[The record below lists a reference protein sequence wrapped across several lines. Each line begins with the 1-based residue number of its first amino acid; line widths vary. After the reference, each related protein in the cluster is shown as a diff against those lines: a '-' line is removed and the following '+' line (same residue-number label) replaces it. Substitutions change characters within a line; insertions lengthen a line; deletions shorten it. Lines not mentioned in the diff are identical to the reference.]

1 MGTFGEKLDR
11 AAAEALCTGLDVAG
25 EWLIGAGAVSL
36 AFGGTGLVPIAFGGA
51 ALMASQAGC
60 NWDPDGPGPP
70 PSGEGQVGGC
80 IQVAIKAEVIF
91 KGQGPP
97 APTSPTLN
105 WRRLDKAIFTGI
117 RSDGKYT
124 YTLEGVNGVGVP
136 TTADGIAVSPE
147 YVPGYFSLL
156 SDSSNPCT
164 DDQPIPPT
172 PDPVIPPYTY
182 TDPDDGCQLTV
193 NWKGLATD
201 DHGHVS
207 PVFKIEPS
215 AETRAGGGLIG
226 GCNFS
231 PVIYTGPGG
240 GPPGPPIV
248 GPWDPD
254 WDIPGGGDTKW
265 EEFLR
270 DLAAGI
276 VGEATYNL
284 IESLFS
290 TPYAGTIYRAV
301 SVCETDADGEPIS
314 EAVEVPIPPA
324 SAPEAQLTRLDAI
337 VELLQAHKNFKQ
349 PTCELPPP
357 CLEGDFRT
365 ISFRSSETSPYGKSA
380 LRKRFRYRSLSGLG
394 LGAVVDHWKN
404 FTWQSGSVIVSHKGH
419 SWGTPQVWAAS
430 IDEGKRVIQH
440 AAREAGFDAFEIG
453 EWVISSSSSA
463 RCGVSLP
470 MKVDTTGGY
479 YWITERDGSN
489 GWPLVALP
497 PHP

>member
-1 MGTFGEKLDR
+1 MN
-11 AAAEALCTGLDVAG
+11 
-25 EWLIGAGAVSL
+25 VSNDSHS
-36 AFGGTGLVPIAFGGA
+36 G
-51 ALMASQAGC
+51 Q
-60 NWDPDGPGPP
+60 DPMDL
-70 PSGEGQVGGC
+70 
-80 IQVAIKAEVIF
+80 
-91 KGQGPP
+91 
-97 APTSPTLN
+97 TLPL
-105 WRRLDKAIFTGI
+105 WRRTQLRLQRMATFT
-117 RSDGKYT
+117 
-124 YTLEGVNGVGVP
+124 
-136 TTADGIAVSPE
+136 
-147 YVPGYFSLL
+147 
-156 SDSSNPCT
+156 
-164 DDQPIPPT
+164 
-172 PDPVIPPYTY
+172 
-182 TDPDDGCQLTV
+182 
-193 NWKGLATD
+193 
-201 DHGHVS
+201 
-207 PVFKIEPS
+207 
-215 AETRAGGGLIG
+215 
-226 GCNFS
+226 
-231 PVIYTGPGG
+231 
-240 GPPGPPIV
+240 PIV

-419 SWGTPQVWAAS
+419 SWGKEET
-430 IDEGKRVIQH
+430 K
-440 AAREAGFDAFEIG
+440 
-453 EWVISSSSSA
+453 
-463 RCGVSLP
+463 LY
-470 MKVDTTGGY
+470 TTGARYVIPKPSAG
-479 YWITERDGSN
+479 
-489 GWPLVALP
+489 
-497 PHP
+497 